1 MANSKLTEV
10 SKGPVPRGRVH
21 PLHCA
26 WLLLG
31 AVHCT
36 AVIGGGSSGTG
47 QGPSGT
53 AAGSTTGAGSST
65 SVGTGGAGSNP
76 LGTGGLGAGSSPST
90 GTTFGDSNLKQF
102 SCAAATPDPG
112 PSPLRLL
119 SRSQYQNTLSG
130 LFKTVPNLD
139 SMFGAA
145 STYPTAFGL
154 AQAGIDQVTL
164 GGYQAAS
171 ESIAASVVA
180 DATQLAALVPCA
192 ANANAAA
199 QRVCAQGFVQ
209 SFGALAYR
217 SPITDAADI
226 ARHMDLYDVGAKTS
240 FQHGIQLV
248 LGGMLQSPRFLYQV
262 ELGTTEAVG
271 ASAVKLSPYEIA
283 ARLSYIV
290 WDGPPDA
297 TLVSVAQAGQLATK
311 DQISAQ
317 LTRMLADPK
326 GSTFV
331 RRFLEGL
338 TQTPSVQGLVKDAT
352 LYPQWT
358 ANNSSLEVSVQGQAQ
373 AFFDDLVQNGNG
385 NLNSLL
391 TSTTVFVNKD
401 LGSYYGTTGGA
412 TFTKF
417 TAPAGQA
424 SGLLTLPAVLALQA
438 KADESWPIYRGRFVR
453 EALLCD
459 DLPAPPP
466 NIPAPPV
473 VMPGVSTRTR
483 LTEHEVNAACSVCH
497 ALMDPIGF
505 GFEQFD
511 AIGQFRT
518 TDGGQLVN
526 ATGNIVNTD
535 VDGAFN
541 GIIELGQKLAS
552 SALVSQCMTRQW
564 FRFTMNRY
572 EQTGDAANTANID
585 GCSMKSLDDAF
596 KAAGS
601 SLNALP
607 QALVATDAFTYRRPL
622 DFQAPQVSP

>member
-1 MANSKLTEV
+1 
-10 SKGPVPRGRVH
+10 
-21 PLHCA
+21 LHCA

-36 AVIGGGSSGTG
+36 AVIGGGSPGTTG
-47 QGPSGT
+47 EGPNGT
-53 AAGSTTGAGSST
+53 AAGS
-65 SVGTGGAGSNP
+65 SVGTGSTTGTGSGGAGSNP
-76 LGTGGLGAGSSPST
+76 TGTGGSGAAVSTNSS
-90 GTTFGDSNLKQF
+90 GYIGDSTLKTF
-102 SCAAATPDPG
+102 ACANPANIDPG

-119 SRSQYQNTLSG
+119 SRTQYQNTLSG

-139 SMFGAA
+139 TMLGTA

-171 ESIAASVVA
+171 EAIANSVVT
-180 DATQLAALVPCA
+180 DAAQLAALVPCA
-192 ANANAAA
+192 ANANPAA
-199 QRVCAQGFVQ
+199 QRVCAQSFVQ

-217 SPITDAADI
+217 TPITDPADI
-226 ARHMDLYDVGAKTS
+226 ARHMALYDIGAKVSSATS
-240 FQHGIQLV
+240 SGFQHGIQLV

-262 ELGTTEAVG
+262 ELGSTEKVG
-271 ASAVKLSPYEIA
+271 TSAVKLTPFEIA

-290 WDGPPDA
+290 WDSPPDA
-297 TLVSVAQAGQLATK
+297 AQITAAQGGQLATK
-311 DQISAQ
+311 DQVTAQ

-326 GSTFV
+326 GSSFV

-338 TQTPSVQGLVKDAT
+338 TQTPSIQGVVKDST

-358 ANNSSLEVSVQGQAQ
+358 ANNSSLQVSVQGQAR

-385 NLNSLL
+385 KLDALL
-391 TSTTVFVNKD
+391 TSSTVFVNKD
-401 LGSYYGTTGGA
+401 LGSYYGTTGGS

-424 SGLLTLPAVLALQA
+424 SGILTLPAVLALQA
-438 KADESWPIYRGRFVR
+438 KPNESWPIYRGRFVR

-459 DLPAPPP
+459 DLPPPPP
-466 NIPAPPV
+466 NIPAPPD

-483 LTEHEVNAACSVCH
+483 LTEHEVNPSCSVCH
-497 ALMDPIGF
+497 NLMDPIGF

-511 AIGQFRT
+511 AIGNFRT
-518 TDGGQLVN
+518 VDGGQPVN
-526 ATGNIVNTD
+526 ATGNISQSD

-541 GIIELGQKLAS
+541 GIIELGQKLAG
-552 SALVSQCMTRQW
+552 SALVSQCVTRQW
-564 FRFTMNRY
+564 FRFTMSRY
-572 EQTGDAANTANID
+572 EQTGDAPATANID
-585 GCSMKSLDDAF
+585 GCSMKSIYDAF
-596 KAAGS
+596 QAAGL

-622 DFQAPQVSP
+622 DFQVSP